1 MNKVIVALLFAAIS
15 IDVQAQNYLTRNGS
29 ASFFSHTA
37 LEDIKA
43 QNNEV
48 ASVINKTTGDVQ
60 FKIAIKSFQFS
71 KKAMQD
77 HFNGRDYMDSE
88 KFPKAMFKGKI
99 TNLSVVDFSKDGTYT
114 VNVQGDLT
122 IKNVTKNVSVV
133 ATITIKSGVMSA
145 MSTFKIKRKDYDVIG
160 ESFVQKKIAEEI
172 EINLQC
178 TYEKQ

>member
-1 MNKVIVALLFAAIS
+1 
-15 IDVQAQNYLTRNGS
+15 
-29 ASFFSHTA
+29 
-37 LEDIKA
+37 
-43 QNNEV
+43 
-48 ASVINKTTGDVQ
+48 
-60 FKIAIKSFQFS
+60 
-71 KKAMQD
+71 
-77 HFNGRDYMDSE
+77 MDSE